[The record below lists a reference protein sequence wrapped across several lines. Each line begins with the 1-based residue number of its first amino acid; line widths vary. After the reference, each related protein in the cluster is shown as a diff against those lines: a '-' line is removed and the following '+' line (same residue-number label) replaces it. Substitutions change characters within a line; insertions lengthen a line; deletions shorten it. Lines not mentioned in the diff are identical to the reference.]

1 MTKKT
6 NTSHTNLPLSF
17 VPSFLRS
24 FPSFFPSF
32 FLSKVCEWKHQRAY
46 LSLPRSAM
54 RTRWCIASSHR
65 TKTRQNRC
73 TQSFHFSQLEALSSV
88 PLDVQV
94 KDSWISTSF
103 VEYWIASFGFFE
115 RFFELEWL
123 VANFFLVMQIFQG
136 GAETD
141 HITLLIAVSVYV
153 PVCVCAGVYVDS
165 IGTVAGAEGVCWG
178 VHTGPYLAER
188 SI

>member
-103 VEYWIASFGFFE
+103 VEYWIASLDFLKDFLSWSGWLQTFFWSC
-115 RFFELEWL
+115 RFFKVVQKLIIL
-123 VANFFLVMQIFQG
+123 PFS
-136 GAETD
+136 
-141 HITLLIAVSVYV
+141 LLSLCMCLYVYV
-153 PVCVCAGVYVDS
+153 PVYMW
-165 IGTVAGAEGVCWG
+165 IQ
-178 VHTGPYLAER
+178 
-188 SI
+188 